1 MKICRMIAIL
11 LWLVILCPGQERKEN
26 PVKIVVRLLNGKTNK
41 PIWLY
46 DATNVGLGDGQLF
59 LRRTGSKGEF
69 AIDISDVRP
78 FEIRVSPSDHFDCRF
93 NRDVS
98 SGILVR
104 YSLEEIISRGV
115 VGENLC
121 GKARLSPEPGVLVIY
136 VRPRTFIEL
145 LMM

>member
-11 LWLVILCPGQERKEN
+11 IWLMPLCPGQERRDN
-26 PVKIVVRLLNGKTNK
+26 PVKVVVRLLNGKTDK
-41 PIWLY
+41 PIWLH

-59 LRRTGSKGEF
+59 LRRTGSKGE
-69 AIDISDVRP
+69 ITVDIGNARP
-78 FEIRVSPSDHFDCRF
+78 FEIRVSPSNHFDCRF

-121 GKARLSPEPGVLVIY
+121 GKARISPEPGVLVIY
-136 VRPRTFIEL
+136 VRERTFIEL
-145 LMM
+145 WKM